1 MKLLEGVTSNIQ
13 DYISIQDIFFWISVD
28 FIFIATCLKL
38 SVCVLTCLVVSDSLP
53 PHGLLCPWDF
63 PGKNTGVRCHFL
75 LQEIFLTQGS
85 NLHLLNYRQILF
97 ITQPLGK
104 PPQLDIWTLFCC
116 YQHAC
121 ACPSNKVSIQNR
133 ASFSRPSLPFTHM
146 DKIVSNTK
154 IWKSKWVIK
163 GKLDEKKPKHVYHR
177 KSFWG
182 NLYSL
187 IVKSNFYRSPENY
200 VPKKNQKW
208 WNILIIFYNSPTI

>member
-1 MKLLEGVTSNIQ
+1 MCTKFLAVSVFSHARLFATPGTVTHQASLSMRLSWQNSGV
-13 DYISIQDIFFWISVD
+13 
-28 FIFIATCLKL
+28 
-38 SVCVLTCLVVSDSLP
+38 
-53 PHGLLCPWDF
+53 G
-63 PGKNTGVRCHFL
+63 CHFL